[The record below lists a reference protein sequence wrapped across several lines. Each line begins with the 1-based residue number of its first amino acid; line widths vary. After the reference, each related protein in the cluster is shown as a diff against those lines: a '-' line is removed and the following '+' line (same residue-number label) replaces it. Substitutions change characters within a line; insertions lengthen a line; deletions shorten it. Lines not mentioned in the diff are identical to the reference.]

1 MTTSG
6 GDTKTSG
13 LDVSGIGCEL
23 DFSRVVVR
31 AIVVGERRRRVRYTS
46 MRGDGATWR

>member
-13 LDVSGIGCEL
+13 LDVLGIGREL
-23 DFSRVVVR
+23 DFSWVVVS
-31 AIVVGERRRRVRYTS
+31 AIVVGERRWRARYTS
-46 MRGDGATWR
+46 MRGDGAS